1 MDICRSCGNWN
12 PKGAPFRLRCG
23 MHRFEAMLINRKLNR
38 ELFIAIGLLLVT
50 LVLAYREGL
59 L

>member
-1 MDICRSCGNWN
+1 
-12 PKGAPFRLRCG
+12 